1 VFDNQ
6 GETTVMKKKPSK
18 HSRKSLMKS
27 TLGAS
32 FTEYILMVGLI
43 VVAGIAAWTAF
54 GTDIDTAIQAQGDAV
69 GAEAVRRR

>member
-1 VFDNQ
+1 M
-6 GETTVMKKKPSK
+6 TTNISPRTESKKK
-18 HSRKSLMKS
+18 SLFKN
-27 TLGAS
+27 TTGAS